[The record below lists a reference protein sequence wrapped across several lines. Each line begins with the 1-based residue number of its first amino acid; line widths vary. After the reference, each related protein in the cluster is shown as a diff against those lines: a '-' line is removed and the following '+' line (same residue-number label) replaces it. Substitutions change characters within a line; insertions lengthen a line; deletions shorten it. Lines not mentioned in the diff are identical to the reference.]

1 MNSKHISSNGQFASK
16 RAGKSQMWF
25 FKLLFIIILA
35 IVGGGYYLGYQDS
48 IVKRLST
55 KPNVIVNKIV
65 KEVKAER
72 SPDRLDKAI
81 EKMKEEVVAKL
92 KDGESRGIEFVSG
105 EMKPTFDP
113 PQSLKSVCSR
123 VGGTMKSECLSYG
136 HYQMKLGT
144 IKMWQKELGDPVMS
158 DMEAIE
164 LAFDD
169 KKSSE
174 FVERVIFQIKGSVW
188 NWSYATANRTWFDDK
203 ISTIRTLSEIK

>member
-1 MNSKHISSNGQFASK
+1 
-16 RAGKSQMWF
+16 
-25 FKLLFIIILA
+25 
-35 IVGGGYYLGYQDS
+35 
-48 IVKRLST
+48 
-55 KPNVIVNKIV
+55 
-65 KEVKAER
+65 
-72 SPDRLDKAI
+72 
-81 EKMKEEVVAKL
+81 
-92 KDGESRGIEFVSG
+92 
-105 EMKPTFDP
+105 
-113 PQSLKSVCSR
+113 
-123 VGGTMKSECLSYG
+123 
-136 HYQMKLGT
+136 MKLGT